1 MPCALPSGSGPIFN
15 FMIPRS
21 TPLHRFVVLL
31 GLAVA
36 LSFPS
41 TAKAWWNSE
50 WSQRKKI
57 TLDTGSTGLPL
68 TQLLAEAP
76 VLIRLHE
83 GNFAF
88 STVKSDG
95 SDLRFIAGDDKTPLS
110 FHIEKFDSLLNEA
123 FIWVKVP
130 ELKPGTATS
139 LWLYY
144 GNSGA
149 GATRIDDVKGT
160 YDANSVLVY
169 HFSERGQ
176 PPADATSKNNNAT
189 NSGTPA
195 DGSMIAL
202 GLHLDGKKTVTVP
215 NSPSLTWTNGAAF
228 TWSAW
233 VKFGVPQPNALL
245 FNRAEAGR
253 AFSIGVDRN
262 SPFVEVLSPSGK
274 FRSPAGAPV
283 ATPGWKHL
291 ALVADGAKLTL
302 FLDGEVYSTLAA
314 SLPALASPLMIGGDA
329 SNAFVGDIDELHLA
343 NLARSSDYI
352 KFIALEQGSE
362 KATKL
367 ISFGEEE
374 KPKDWLA
381 FIKNGYLGVI
391 IGSLTVDGWVVIG
404 LLGVM
409 GVVSA
414 AVMIGKGMYLGRVV
428 KGNELFLEQWRQVAT
443 DLSVL
448 DSADISQAKSLGG
461 RVSAANHK
469 VMRESPLYRIY
480 HIGVEEIRHRI
491 TATRNNKV
499 LSTRSIEAI
508 RAGLDAGLVRESHRL
523 SNQMVLLTIAISGG
537 PFLGLLG
544 TVVGVMITF
553 AAVAAAGDVN
563 VNAIAPGIAAALAAT
578 VAGLAVAIPS
588 LFGYNYLLIRIKN
601 AQSDLHVFIDEFVA
615 KMAEFYSESAEDS
628 RPQKSTPSERS

>member
-1 MPCALPSGSGPIFN
+1 
-15 FMIPRS
+15 MIPRS
-21 TPLHRFVVLL
+21 TPLHRFAVLL

-36 LSFPS
+36 MSFPA
-41 TAKAWWNSE
+41 TARAWWNSD

-57 TLDTGSTGLPL
+57 TIDTGSTGLPL
-68 TQLLAEAP
+68 TQALSELP
-76 VLIRLHE
+76 ILVRLHD
-83 GNFAF
+83 GNFSFPA
-88 STVKSDG
+88 VKSDG
-95 SDLRFIAGDDKTPLS
+95 SDLRFVAGDDKTPLS

-130 ELKPGTATS
+130 ELKPGAATS

-149 GATRIDDVKGT
+149 SATRIDDVKGT
-160 YDANSVLVY
+160 YDSETVLVY
-169 HFSERGQ
+169 HFTERGQ
-176 PPADATSKNNNAT
+176 PPADATSKNNNAS
-189 NSGTPA
+189 NPGTPA

-202 GLHLDGKKTVTVP
+202 GLRLDGKNAVTVP
-215 NSPSLTWTNGAAF
+215 NSSSLTWNNGAAL

-233 VKFGVPQPNALL
+233 VKFGAPQPDAMV
-245 FNRAEAGR
+245 FNRVDAGR
-253 AFSIGVDRN
+253 AFSIGLDRN
-262 SPFVEVLSPSGK
+262 SPFVEVVTAGGK
-274 FRSPAGAPV
+274 FRSAAGAPV
-283 ATPGWKHL
+283 SAPGWKHL
-291 ALVADGAKLTL
+291 AMTAIGSKITL
-302 FLDGEVYSTLAA
+302 YLDGEVYSTLAVG
-314 SLPALASPLMIGGDA
+314 LPALSSALNIGGNG
-329 SNAFVGDIDELHLA
+329 SNAFVGDLDELQLSSV
-343 NLARSSDYI
+343 ARSPEYI
-352 KFIALEQGSE
+352 KLIALEQGSE
-362 KATKL
+362 KAPKIITL
-367 ISFGEEE
+367 GEEE

-381 FIKNGYLGVI
+381 FLKNGYLGVI
-391 IGSLTVDGWVVIG
+391 IGSLTLDGWIVIG
-404 LLGVM
+404 VLGVM
-409 GVVSA
+409 GIVSS
-414 AVMIGKGMYLGRVV
+414 AVMIGKGLYLGRVV

-448 DSADISQAKSLGG
+448 DSEDAAQAKSLGG
-461 RVSAANHK
+461 RVSAANHR

-491 TATRNNKV
+491 TADRNNKV
-499 LSTRSIEAI
+499 LSTRSIQAI

-628 RPQKSTPSERS
+628 RAQKSTQGEREKSGL

>member
-1 MPCALPSGSGPIFN
+1 
-15 FMIPRS
+15 MIPRS

-36 LSFPS
+36 LSFPA
-41 TAKAWWNSE
+41 TARAWWNSD

-57 TLDTGSTGLPL
+57 TIDTGSTGLPL
-68 TQLLAEAP
+68 TQALVEVP
-76 VLIRLHE
+76 ILIRLHD
-83 GNFAF
+83 GNFPFLA
-88 STVKSDG
+88 VKSDG

-110 FHIEKFDSLLNEA
+110 FHIEKFDPLLNEA
-123 FIWVKVP
+123 FIWVKVS
-130 ELKPGTATS
+130 ELKPGAATS

-160 YDANSVLVY
+160 YDQNSVLVY

-176 PPADATSKNNNAT
+176 PAADATSKNNNAT
-189 NSGTPA
+189 NPGTPA

-202 GLHLDGKKTVTVP
+202 GLRLDGKKPVTVP
-215 NSPSLTWTNGAAF
+215 NSSSLTWNNGAVL

-233 VKFGVPQPNALL
+233 VKFGAPQPDAIL
-245 FNRAEAGR
+245 FNRVESGR
-253 AFSIGVDRN
+253 AFSIGLDRN
-262 SPFVEVLSPSGK
+262 TPFVEVVTASGK
-274 FRSPAGAPV
+274 FRSPAGAAV
-283 ATPGWKHL
+283 STTGWKHL
-291 ALVADGAKLTL
+291 ALTADGSKLTL
-302 FLDGEVYSTLAA
+302 FLDGELYSSLAA
-314 SLPALASPLMIGGDA
+314 SLPALSSPLNIGGNG

-343 NLARSSDYI
+343 SVARSPEYV
-352 KFIALEQGSE
+352 KFSALEQGSE

-367 ISFGEEE
+367 ITLGEEE

-381 FIKNGYLGVI
+381 FLKNGYIGII

-404 LLGVM
+404 ILGVM

-414 AVMIGKGMYLGRVV
+414 AVMIGKGLYLGRVV
-428 KGNELFLEQWRQVAT
+428 KGNELFLEQWRHVAA

-448 DSADISQAKSLGG
+448 DSEDPAQAKSLGG
-461 RVSAANHK
+461 RVSAANNQ
-469 VMRESPLYRIY
+469 VMRGSPLYRIY
-480 HIGVEEIRHRI
+480 HIGVEEIRHRL
-491 TATRNNKV
+491 TRDRNNKV
-499 LSTRSIEAI
+499 LSTRSIQAI

-628 RPQKSTPSERS
+628 RAQKSVQSERR

>member
-21 TPLHRFVVLL
+21 TPLQRFVVLL

-41 TAKAWWNSE
+41 TARAWWNAD

-68 TQLLAEAP
+68 TQALAEVP
-76 VLIRLHE
+76 ILVRLHD
-83 GNFAF
+83 GNFPFLA
-88 STVKSDG
+88 VKSDG

-110 FHIEKFDSLLNEA
+110 FHIEKFDALLNEA

-130 ELKPGTATS
+130 ELRPGAATS
-139 LWLYY
+139 FWLYY

-160 YDANSVLVY
+160 YDPDSVLVY
-169 HFSERGQ
+169 HFTERGQ
-176 PPADATSKNNNAT
+176 PAADATSKNNNAT
-189 NSGTPA
+189 NPGTPA

-202 GLHLDGKKTVTVP
+202 GLRLDGKTPVTVP
-215 NSPSLTWTNGAAF
+215 NSSSLTWNNGAAF

-233 VKFGVPQPNALL
+233 VKFGAPQPDALL
-245 FNRAEAGR
+245 FNRAQDGR
-253 AFSIGVDRN
+253 AFSIGLDRN
-262 SPFVEVLSPSGK
+262 TPFVEVVTASGK
-274 FRSPAGAPV
+274 FRSPAGVPV
-283 ATPGWKHL
+283 STAGWKHL
-291 ALVADGAKLTL
+291 ALSSDGSKLTL
-302 FLDGEVYSTLAA
+302 FLDGELYATLAA
-314 SLPALASPLMIGGDA
+314 SLPALSSPLIIGGNGI
-329 SNAFVGDIDELHLA
+329 NAFVGDIDELHLA
-343 NLARSSDYI
+343 SVARSPEYI

-367 ISFGEEE
+367 LTLGEEE

-381 FIKNGYLGVI
+381 FLKNGYVGII

-404 LLGVM
+404 ILGVM

-414 AVMIGKGMYLGRVV
+414 AVMIGKGLYLGRVV
-428 KGNELFLEQWRQVAT
+428 KGNELFLEQWRHVAT

-448 DSADISQAKSLGG
+448 DSEDPAQAKSLGG

-480 HIGVEEIRHRI
+480 HIGVEEIQHRL
-491 TATRNNKV
+491 TRDRNNKV
-499 LSTRSIEAI
+499 LSTRSIQAI
-508 RAGLDAGLVRESHRL
+508 RAGLDAGLVHESHRL

-628 RPQKSTPSERS
+628 RAQKSAPSERR